1 LYTLGD
7 LLHIDIEILPNRGV
21 ERKRPI
27 RDQIMKKLVLT
38 FLLLILPVGA
48 QDFKP
53 VRDGVEYAEATRG
66 TEKEPMRAYLLRLEP
81 TKVRLDVKH
90 AFDAA
95 IGLERTSS
103 IAKRHGALAAI
114 NAGFFRLDT
123 SIFAGDAAGILQID
137 GELFSESYAD
147 RVALGIFNMKDRTD
161 LAIGRFSVVP
171 ALGLGKLRFAAG
183 INRQRAE
190 NDLVIYT
197 PSFGASTLTE
207 PGGVEFVVRGGRV
220 AEIVESR
227 GSTPIPSDGFVV
239 SVSGDRI
246 AEIRPALRPRVKA
259 LRLTTWNAVG
269 DSKAYLTAAED
280 VVGGVPRLVR
290 DGKVE
295 ITWKEEKAGESFA
308 NNRHPRTAVAVLK
321 DGRFLLVTV
330 DGRQEG
336 FSVGMSLKELADF
349 LVELG
354 AEDAM
359 NLDGGGSTAMY
370 LEGKLVNRPSDKEG
384 ERRVGDAILVFPR
397 K

>member
-1 LYTLGD
+1 
-7 LLHIDIEILPNRGV
+7 
-21 ERKRPI
+21 
-27 RDQIMKKLVLT
+27 MKKLAI
-38 FLLLILPVGA
+38 FLFLLILPVGA

-53 VRDGVEYAEATRG
+53 VRDGVEYAEVVRG
-66 TEKEPMRAYLLRLEP
+66 TEKDPVRANVLRLDP

-103 IAKRHGALAAI
+103 IAARNGALAAI

-137 GELFSESYAD
+137 GELLSESYAD
-147 RVALGIFNMKDRTD
+147 RVALGIYNLKDRTD
-161 LAIGRFSVVP
+161 LAIGRINVVP
-171 ALGLGKLRFAAG
+171 ALGLGKLQFAAG
-183 INRQRAE
+183 INRQRAQ

-207 PGGVEFVVRGGRV
+207 PGGLEFVVRRGRV
-220 AEIVESR
+220 AEIIESK
-227 GSTPIPSDGFVV
+227 GSTRIPSDGFVV
-239 SVSGDRI
+239 SVSGERI
-246 AEIRPALRPRVKA
+246 AEIRPAAKLRAKA
-259 LRLTTWNAVG
+259 ARLEDWYG
-269 DSKAYLTAAED
+269 IEDSRTYWLGAED

-295 ITWKEEKAGESFA
+295 ITWKEEKAAEAFA
-308 NNRHPRTAVAVLK
+308 ISRHPRTAVAVLK

-336 FSVGMSLKELADF
+336 FSVGMTLKELADF

-354 AEDAM
+354 AKDAM

-370 LEGKLVNRPSDKEG
+370 LNGKLVNRPSDKEG
-384 ERRVGDAILVFPR
+384 ERRVSDAILVFPR